1 MLLDPLKSVVLFSAP
16 RFGSTIVDK
25 VIEHILPNHEHLG
38 EYLLITSGVDDA
50 GKFIG
55 HRQRPVTVNQSD
67 WRKELLRRLE
77 KIKQLDRPFT
87 IKIFPESFFWTLEP
101 LELMLDNQVIV
112 LNRSNRY
119 EALLSLA
126 IARSQNIWHSS
137 TVIEKHKIAFD
148 IDSIAGP
155 MLQSIIAFD
164 RIREKIKDRVLLN
177 LEYESFSHNFDELKD
192 QFNKVLLKSEQI
204 ALDSFQPIF
213 VKQNFNAE
221 MSFSDIETIK
231 KYRQKFEAFC

>member
-1 MLLDPLKSVVLFSAP
+1 
-16 RFGSTIVDK
+16 
-25 VIEHILPNHEHLG
+25 
-38 EYLLITSGVDDA
+38 
-50 GKFIG
+50 
-55 HRQRPVTVNQSD
+55 
-67 WRKELLRRLE
+67 
-77 KIKQLDRPFT
+77 
-87 IKIFPESFFWTLEP
+87 
-101 LELMLDNQVIV
+101 
-112 LNRSNRY
+112 
-119 EALLSLA
+119 
-126 IARSQNIWHSS
+126 
-137 TVIEKHKIAFD
+137 
-148 IDSIAGP
+148 

>member
-1 MLLDPLKSVVLFSAP
+1 
-16 RFGSTIVDK
+16 
-25 VIEHILPNHEHLG
+25 
-38 EYLLITSGVDDA
+38 
-50 GKFIG
+50 
-55 HRQRPVTVNQSD
+55 
-67 WRKELLRRLE
+67 
-77 KIKQLDRPFT
+77 
-87 IKIFPESFFWTLEP
+87 
-101 LELMLDNQVIV
+101 MLDNQVIV